1 VCYRLWQRADR
12 LASLVSGMFCT
23 PACFRSFTSYPTP
36 GKHCS
41 VPAAKSY
48 STHAHMYES
57 GSIQRIITL
66 LLPSQPQTSTPGIAS
81 GGVHLWLKTAF
92 YLPVSRHR
100 TLWLQNLLLR
110 CPYCAI
116 ASWALPAL
124 IGEDANRAP
133 HQGTAEPLKHG
144 CRLNSH
150 WPFSETEGIPEEKE
164 VGNCTLLWHR
174 KTWYSQHP

>member
-1 VCYRLWQRADR
+1 VDVRRLGGLLKSGESLQSSHTVHRKNSEQLMEKGGHAVCYRLWQRADR

-92 YLPVSRHR
+92 TYSRLSPCF
-100 TLWLQNLLLR
+100 TSPDFVAAKPTSPLSVLR
-110 CPYCAI
+110 DCFMGSA
-116 ASWALPAL
+116 
-124 IGEDANRAP
+124 
-133 HQGTAEPLKHG
+133 
-144 CRLNSH
+144 RLD
-150 WPFSETEGIPEEKE
+150 W
-164 VGNCTLLWHR
+164 
-174 KTWYSQHP
+174 